1 MEAIAGGS
9 GDAVPGEGSSGDV
22 GLLGQVAALAC
33 RLIEVE
39 EAVVLLR
46 GTAGVGLVEVARHGR
61 AGPRQGVSARCPL
74 VVEGES
80 RGVLAGGADRR
91 LRSGPA
97 EPLGEVAE
105 PAPGALA
112 EGGLL
117 AP

>member
-46 GTAGVGLVEVARHGR
+46 ASAGTSLVEVARHGR
-61 AGPRQGVSARCPL
+61 AGPRRGVSARCPV

-80 RGVLAGGADRR
+80 RGVLAVVASER
-91 LRSGPA
+91 LRPGRA
-97 EPLGEVAE
+97 R
-105 PAPGALA
+105 APGGRRRA
-112 EGGLL
+112 
-117 AP
+117 